1 MSREGY
7 IPLNIVKKIPRLEQ
21 ILPVYAVIVVMI
33 YTWSLILFFWRLP
46 SWINFSTLG
55 EIAVIFSYM
64 VVVNLVESILVL
76 LLLAALSMILP
87 PKWFHDRFVTKGS
100 SLVLLGLGCLMYFNN
115 NLLDD
120 ILFPLLML
128 KKILIVVAAILA
140 LVFLI
145 DRISLLNRFL
155 EELANRMIVF
165 LYIWLPIS
173 ALSLLTVLVRNIF

>member
-1 MSREGY
+1 M
-7 IPLNIVKKIPRLEQ
+7 NIVKKIPRLEQ
-21 ILPVYAVIVVMI
+21 IIPVYAVIIVMT

-76 LLLAALSMILP
+76 LLLVVLSMILP
-87 PKWFHDRFVTKGS
+87 PKWFYDRFVTKGS
-100 SLVLLGLGCLMYFNN
+100 SLVLLGLGCLMHFNG

-120 ILFPLLML
+120 ILFPLVML
-128 KKILIVVAAILA
+128 KKVLIVIAVIFA

-145 DRISLLNRFL
+145 DRISLFNKFL
-155 EELANRMIVF
+155 EELANRMVVF

-173 ALSLLTVLVRNIF
+173 ALSLLTVLIRNIF